1 MDVQRRA
8 SRFEQA
14 VSGLC
19 PDIQKLLS
27 QVPLSIKQTAFEIRL
42 RVGAPIALTCPG
54 HTWFVDEQSRLSNL
68 PAAGAKI
75 TAGDISD
82 SVVRLCSYSVHSHQE
97 EMKNGYISMVGGH
110 RAGLCGSAVIKD
122 GTMTAVRDIS
132 SLNIR
137 IAQQVRGAADA
148 LMREIF
154 CRGLTGVLIVGAPC
168 SGKTTVLRDL
178 ARQLGSGN
186 AGQHVKVAVVDE
198 RGEIA
203 AVQDGVAQNDM
214 GYSCDILNGYSK
226 REGILM
232 AVRTLSPQI
241 IICDEIGSE
250 AEAEQLIECMNSGVH
265 IVASTHAASLQEL
278 MRRPHIRRLIY
289 EGAFEQVLLLD
300 GGEIP
305 GKIQRI
311 ERAGDL
317 YAQSGGGYADSGVFG
332 HDRLTQS
339 S

>member
-1 MDVQRRA
+1 MDAQRKA
-8 SRFEQA
+8 SRFDQA
-14 VSGLC
+14 AAGLC
-19 PDIQKLLS
+19 PHIQKLLS
-27 QVPLSIKQTAFEIRL
+27 QLPLSIKQSALEIRL

-54 HTWFVDEQSRLSNL
+54 YTWFVDEQSRLSNL

-82 SVVRLCSYSVHSHQE
+82 SVVRLCAYSVHSHQE
-97 EMKNGYISMVGGH
+97 EMKQGYISMAGGH
-110 RAGLCGSAVIKD
+110 RAGLCGSAVLKD
-122 GTMTAVRDIS
+122 GEITAVRDIS

-154 CRGLTGVLIVGAPC
+154 CRQLTGVLIAGAPC

-186 AGQHVKVAVVDE
+186 AGRYVKVAVVDE

-203 AVQDGVAQNDM
+203 AVQDGVPQNDM

-226 REGILM
+226 REGILL
-232 AVRTLSPQI
+232 AVRTLSPQV

-250 AEAEQLIECMNSGVH
+250 AEAEQLIECMHSGVH
-265 IVASTHAASLQEL
+265 IVASAHAATLQEL
-278 MRRPHIRRLIY
+278 LRRPHIRRLIY
-289 EGAFEQVLLLD
+289 EGAFEQVVLLE
-300 GGEIP
+300 GGEMP
-305 GKIQRI
+305 GKIQSI

-317 YAQSGGGYADSGVFG
+317 YAQSGGAYDAFGVLGDERFARSG
-332 HDRLTQS
+332 
-339 S
+339 